1 MTGSEADGQSRSTA
15 AHAPA
20 PGLFTRLIARA
31 ARLLAKGL
39 YRSVEVSNVDPGWS
53 RAPVLMVA
61 NHPTGMS
68 DPALLLGLLGRSPRF
83 LAKSTLWDTP
93 GVGWFLDRI
102 GAIPVYRAQDG
113 STGHNAEMFRDV
125 VEVLRHRETVT
136 LFPQGRV
143 FDEPYLGPIKTGAA
157 RIALSA
163 YSADVDG
170 LNVVPVGIH
179 LKEKAAIRSR
189 AFVQVG
195 DVVDLDDELAERDL
209 LDASPEDVAL
219 VHRLTGEIEERLAR
233 VSPGFVDEAHA
244 QALSFAA
251 EVALREP
258 DASAGVSFAER
269 ELVAARLARCDD
281 RAKAGVVEPAQ
292 QYASALEDV
301 DVRDADLVNA
311 RHPDGLPK
319 RLLGV
324 LVLLVLLAPFAAAG
338 VVMNIV
344 PTLILWGSIARVRSG
359 SMTSSTVRMVVAIFA
374 YLVTWVVWAVV
385 AWRMASG
392 QIGLIVL
399 AAGPLYGAVAVSVL
413 DRAVPLW
420 RDWSGLRRARRLG
433 AAGDAL
439 WAQRALVVERV
450 EGALVR

>member
-1 MTGSEADGQSRSTA
+1 
-15 AHAPA
+15 
-20 PGLFTRLIARA
+20 
-31 ARLLAKGL
+31 
-39 YRSVEVSNVDPGWS
+39 
-53 RAPVLMVA
+53 MVA

-113 STGHNAEMFRDV
+113 STGKNAEMFRGV
-125 VEVLRHRETVT
+125 VEVLRDRETVT

-163 YSADVDG
+163 HSAGVDG
-170 LNVVPVGIH
+170 LQVVPVGIH

-195 DVVDLDDELAERDL
+195 DVVDLDAEVAERGGGP
-209 LDASPEDVAL
+209 SPEDVTA
-219 VHRLTGEIEERLAR
+219 VRQLTGELEGRLAR
-233 VSPGFVDEAHA
+233 VSPSFVDRSHA
-244 QALSFAA
+244 RTLSFAA

-258 DASAGVSFAER
+258 DASSGVSFAEQ

-281 RAKAGVVEPAQ
+281 RRQTEVVEQAQ
-292 QYASALEDV
+292 RYASALDEAEI
-301 DVRDADLVNA
+301 RDADLLTA
-311 RHPDGLPK
+311 HHPDGLPR

-338 VVMNIV
+338 VVMNLV
-344 PTLILWGSIARVRSG
+344 PTLILWGSTRVRSG
-359 SMTSSTVRMVVAIFA
+359 SMTASTVRLVVAIFA
-374 YLVTWVVWAVV
+374 YLVTWLVWAVV
-385 AWRMASG
+385 AWRLWSG
-392 QIGLIVL
+392 QVGLIVL

-420 RDWSGLRRARRLG
+420 RDWSGLFRARRLG
-433 AAGDAL
+433 STGE
-439 WAQRALVVERV
+439 ALVADRARVVDRV
-450 EGALVR
+450 EQALVA